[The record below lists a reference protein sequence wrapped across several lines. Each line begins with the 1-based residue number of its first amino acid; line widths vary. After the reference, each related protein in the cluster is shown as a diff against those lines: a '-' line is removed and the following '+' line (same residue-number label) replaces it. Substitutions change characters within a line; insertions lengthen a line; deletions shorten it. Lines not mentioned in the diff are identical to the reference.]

1 MRRFRRGIISLLLA
15 SLLIFTGCSEAEA
28 KKSTL
33 VVYEADSLM
42 VPFAQIQ
49 KEFEQ
54 ANPEINVEME
64 AHGSIQVVRQVTE
77 LGQDVDVVAVADNSL
92 IPMLMYQT
100 KMANGRPYASWD
112 IEPITGEL
120 VLAYNSKS
128 KYANEINAGN
138 WYQIISRPDVRLG
151 LADPRMDSVGYRTL
165 MALKLAESYYNYDNI
180 MQDAVGKYFS
190 MPITASKQ
198 DGVST
203 ILVPELLEPTDS
215 HMVLRGAHMEIMAL
229 LESNDVDYTI
239 DYKSTVLQDGLSY
252 LELPPD
258 KSG

>member
-42 VPFAQIQ
+42 VPLAQIQ

-54 ANPEINVEME
+54 ANTEINVEME

-112 IEPITGEL
+112 IEPITG
-120 VLAYNSKS
+120 
-128 KYANEINAGN
+128 
-138 WYQIISRPDVRLG
+138 
-151 LADPRMDSVGYRTL
+151 
-165 MALKLAESYYNYDNI
+165 
-180 MQDAVGKYFS
+180 
-190 MPITASKQ
+190 
-198 DGVST
+198 
-203 ILVPELLEPTDS
+203 
-215 HMVLRGAHMEIMAL
+215 
-229 LESNDVDYTI
+229 
-239 DYKSTVLQDGLSY
+239 
-252 LELPPD
+252 
-258 KSG
+258 